1 MTNNLPPPIID
12 LRSYE
17 DYVRGHLPGAVHIP
31 FEQLPDLWHELP
43 PKGSSIQ
50 LCVAADKR
58 AIAEELFRQR
68 DFVITQLHDES
79 HLASKTLDTGDKQ
92 NRLWK
97 GNPLLEQH
105 PEFFT
110 PVPDTKPV
118 AVDIGCGSGR
128 DCILLGMLG
137 YRVIAIDV
145 FAGALARVSHSA
157 RRWQLDIETIEMN
170 CRQQPEALIE
180 LLEKHQPQLI
190 MQSRFLHRPLFDV
203 YQKYLPAGCKIVI
216 HTFLEGAAKYGKPKN
231 PDFLLKNEE
240 LAERFAHWS
249 VLFDQVHRLDDGRPL
264 SLFIAQKPKH

>member
-1 MTNNLPPPIID
+1 MTDNLAPPIID
-12 LRSYE
+12 LRSYK

-58 AIAEELFRQR
+58 ATAEELFHQR
-68 DFVITQLHDES
+68 DFIITQLHDES
-79 HLASKTLDTGDKQ
+79 QLAQAPLNTGDNK

-105 PEFFT
+105 TEFFT
-110 PVPDTKPV
+110 PAPDTTPV

-128 DCILLGMLG
+128 DSILLGMLG

-145 FAGALARVSHSA
+145 FDGALARVAHSA
-157 RRWQLDIETIEMN
+157 HRWQLKIETVEMN
-170 CRQQPEALIE
+170 CRQQPDALIE
-180 LLEKHQPQLI
+180 LLEQRQPQLV
-190 MQSRFLHRPLFDV
+190 MQSRFLHRPLFDT
-203 YQKYLPAGCKIVI
+203 YQKHLPVGCKVAI
-216 HTFLEGAAKYGKPKN
+216 HTFLEGAAEYGNPKN
-231 PDFLLKNEE
+231 PDFLLKNKE
-240 LAERFAHWS
+240 LAERFADWS
-249 VLFDQVHRLDDGRPL
+249 VLFNQVHRLDDGRPL